1 MKQLHSERFYLYRAD
16 KNSPMTARLTL
27 RMKDAVDGKML
38 CEAVADTQQRYPY
51 LCVKLRAY
59 KDEQGVE
66 RAAFEDNPLPW
77 VVADGSKPLLLMGSE
92 ANHHVLAFVWWDD
105 CIAFDFFH
113 AFMDGEAAYRVLR
126 TLLYEYC
133 CRRYDSHLSREGV
146 WVAGDVIDEAEWTD
160 PATMP
165 RPELP
170 NYKMESVFPQSLNIA
185 ENPIAPIA
193 DRHETVHL
201 LIDEEQMMT
210 KIRACQGTP
219 AVWLS
224 LLLNKAIARL
234 HPSSNEAPPAIA
246 VAVNMRKA
254 LGTPLS
260 HHSLVGGIS
269 LRYTTQMQDWNIE
282 KQVAEMRQ
290 TVAQNTA
297 PDILRAH
304 FWQTSDRMDLLDQLP
319 TLEARHRT
327 MAQQVKVIA
336 RQRGSASLSYVGK
349 ANLGAAEQFVRE
361 LRTESDTPYLVLL
374 EVAAVS
380 GSFCISFIHQFA
392 TDIYLDAFL
401 DELQQQGV
409 SYTITGRH
417 PMETAPIDDFWTRKN
432 EQFSDKQ

>member
-1 MKQLHSERFYLYRAD
+1 MKQLHSERFYLYRAGG
-16 KNSPMTARLTL
+16 NSPMTARLTL
-27 RMKDAVDGKML
+27 CMKDVVDGQML
-38 CEAVADTQQRYPY
+38 REAVADTQKRYPY
-51 LCVKLRAY
+51 LCVRLCAY
-59 KDEQGVE
+59 NDEQGVE
-66 RAAFEDNPLPW
+66 HAAVEDNPLPW
-77 VVADGSKPLLLMGSE
+77 VVTARRKPLLLLDTE
-92 ANHHVLAFVWWDD
+92 ANHHVLAFAWWDD

-113 AFMDGEAAYRVLR
+113 AFMDGDAAYRVLR

-133 CRRYDSHLSREGV
+133 RRRYDSHLSREGV
-146 WVAGDVIDEAEWTD
+146 WVAGDAIDEGEWTD

-170 NYKMESVFPQSLNIA
+170 TQETASMFPEALDLA
-185 ENPIAPIA
+185 VNPIAPIT
-193 DRHETVHL
+193 DRHETVHI
-201 LIDEEQMMT
+201 LIDEAQMMA
-210 KIRACQGTP
+210 KIRACKGTP

-224 LLLNKAIARL
+224 LLQNKAIARL
-234 HPSSNEAPPAIA
+234 HPSGNEAPPAVV

-269 LRYTTQMQDWNIE
+269 LRFTTQMQDWDIE
-282 KQVAEMRQ
+282 KQIAEMRQ

-304 FWQTSDRMDLLDQLP
+304 FWQTADRMDLLDRLP

-327 MAQQVKVIA
+327 MAPQVKVIA

-349 ANLGAAEQFVRE
+349 ANLGAAEQYVRE
-361 LRTESDTPYLVLL
+361 LRTESDTPNLILL

-380 GSFCISFIHQFA
+380 GSFCISYIQQFA

-401 DELQQQGV
+401 DELQQQGI

-417 PMETAPIDDFWTRKN
+417 PIETAPINDFWMRNN
-432 EQFSDKQ
+432 EQLKGE